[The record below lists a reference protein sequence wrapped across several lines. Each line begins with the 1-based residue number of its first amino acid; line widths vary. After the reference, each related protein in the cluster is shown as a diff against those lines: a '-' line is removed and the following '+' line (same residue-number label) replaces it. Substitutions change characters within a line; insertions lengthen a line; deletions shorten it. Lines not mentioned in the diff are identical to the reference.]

1 MEINVFRVS
10 QMKHVKKKKKANNK
24 NMIEI
29 KIRNDHQHHLKHFS
43 KEYGDSSKDGAISQ
57 FLFHLYL
64 SLAIFYPLFI

>member
-1 MEINVFRVS
+1 
-10 QMKHVKKKKKANNK
+10 
-24 NMIEI
+24 MIEI